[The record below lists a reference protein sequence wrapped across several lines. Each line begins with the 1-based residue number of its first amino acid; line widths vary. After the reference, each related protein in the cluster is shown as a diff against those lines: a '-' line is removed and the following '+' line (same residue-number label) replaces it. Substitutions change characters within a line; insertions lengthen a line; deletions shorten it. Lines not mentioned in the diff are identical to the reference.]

1 MSTTTKTLHL
11 LFTDKDPADP
21 LSPEE
26 RKETNRINR
35 RGFAVLYR
43 KELADHLGSLR
54 FCLLYALFFLV
65 CAAGLYGASKA
76 LSEASRNA
84 QAAQM
89 ADQSFCFL
97 KLFTTNG
104 SGIYSF
110 ATFLNF
116 LGPVFGIMLGFDA
129 INNEQAQGTLN
140 RLAAQPIYRDTIIN
154 AKFAAGASII
164 FLTVFSIGGILAGAG
179 LLLTGIVPQPEEWIR
194 LFVFLLMAV
203 VYISVWLAVSMLFS
217 VLSRH
222 AATSALI
229 SVALWLFLTMF
240 SSLVVNAIASVIYP
254 AAKMQTDMDVIRQY
268 RLSEG
273 LNRVSPYYMFSEI
286 TSVLMDPNVRSLD
299 IMSLLE
305 YQNGAIVS
313 YLSLGQSLLQIWPHL
328 VAMIAES
335 VLGFAASYIAFMK
348 KEIRA

>member
-154 AKFAAGASII
+154 AKFAAGAS
-164 FLTVFSIGGILAGAG
+164 
-179 LLLTGIVPQPEEWIR
+179 
-194 LFVFLLMAV
+194 FVFLLMAV

-240 SSLVVNAIASVIYP
+240 SSLVANAIASVIYP

>member
-1 MSTTTKTLHL
+1 M
-11 LFTDKDPADP
+11 
-21 LSPEE
+21 
-26 RKETNRINR
+26 
-35 RGFAVLYR
+35 
-43 KELADHLGSLR
+43 
-54 FCLLYALFFLV
+54 
-65 CAAGLYGASKA
+65 
-76 LSEASRNA
+76 
-84 QAAQM
+84 
-89 ADQSFCFL
+89 
-97 KLFTTNG
+97 
-104 SGIYSF
+104 
-110 ATFLNF
+110 
-116 LGPVFGIMLGFDA
+116 
-129 INNEQAQGTLN
+129 
-140 RLAAQPIYRDTIIN
+140 
-154 AKFAAGASII
+154 
-164 FLTVFSIGGILAGAG
+164 
-179 LLLTGIVPQPEEWIR
+179 PQPEEWIR

-240 SSLVVNAIASVIYP
+240 SSLVANAIASVIYP

>member
-1 MSTTTKTLHL
+1 MSAMNNALRF
-11 LFTDKDPADP
+11 LFADDSPADP

-26 RKETNRINR
+26 REETNRINR
-35 RGFAVLYR
+35 HGFTVLCR
-43 KELADHLGSLR
+43 KELADHLSSVR
-54 FCLLYALFFLV
+54 FCLLYVLFFLV
-65 CAAGLYGASKA
+65 CAASLYGAA
-76 LSEASRNA
+76 GTLSEASHNM

-89 ADQSFCFL
+89 TDQSFNFL

-110 ATFLNF
+110 STFLSF

-129 INNEQAQGTLN
+129 VNNEEAQGTLN

-154 AKFAAGASII
+154 AKFAASAAMIV
-164 FLTVFSIGGILAGAG
+164 LTVFSIGGILAGAG
-179 LLLTGIVPQPEEWIR
+179 LLLTGIVPQVEEWIR
-194 LFVFLLMAV
+194 LFVFLLMAA
-203 VYISVWLAVSMLFS
+203 VYISVWLAISMLFS

-240 SSLVVNAIASVIYP
+240 LSLAANAIASVVFP
-254 AAKMQTDMDVIRQY
+254 AAKMQTAMDMVRQY
-268 RLSEG
+268 RFSVG
-273 LNRVSPYYMFSEI
+273 LNRISPCYLFSEI
-286 TSVLMDPNVRSLD
+286 TSVLMNPNVRSLD
-299 IMSLLE
+299 IMSLME

-313 YLSLGQSLLQIWPHL
+313 YLSLEQSLLQIWPHL
-328 VAMIAES
+328 AAMIAES
-335 VLGFAASYIAFMK
+335 ILGFAASYIAFMK

>member
-116 LGPVFGIMLGFDA
+116 FGPVFV
-129 INNEQAQGTLN
+129 NS
-140 RLAAQPIYRDTIIN
+140 
-154 AKFAAGASII
+154 SIK
-164 FLTVFSIGGILAGAG
+164 L
-179 LLLTGIVPQPEEWIR
+179 
-194 LFVFLLMAV
+194 
-203 VYISVWLAVSMLFS
+203 
-217 VLSRH
+217 H
-222 AATSALI
+222 
-229 SVALWLFLTMF
+229 
-240 SSLVVNAIASVIYP
+240 
-254 AAKMQTDMDVIRQY
+254 
-268 RLSEG
+268 
-273 LNRVSPYYMFSEI
+273 
-286 TSVLMDPNVRSLD
+286 
-299 IMSLLE
+299 
-305 YQNGAIVS
+305 
-313 YLSLGQSLLQIWPHL
+313 
-328 VAMIAES
+328 
-335 VLGFAASYIAFMK
+335 
-348 KEIRA
+348 

>member
-43 KELADHLGSLR
+43 KELADHLDSLR

-240 SSLVVNAIASVIYP
+240 SSLVANAIASVIYP
-254 AAKMQTDMDVIRQY
+254 AAKMQTAMDVIRQY

-299 IMSLLE
+299 IMSLME
-305 YQNGAIVS
+305 YKNGAIVS